1 MSRKSTRTSWAL
13 PPQAAHSEFRPPACP
28 PEPSGFKSQISN
40 SLLFA
45 GIKHRTRTPKC
56 SPIASTFARPSV
68 SWTAPATRSGDGAF
82 ARTCRRQI
90 NHHLRALNSGV
101 ALPPSLRY
109 DAASRFPP
117 QSKTLH
123 PCGSHRSARQRLDCG
138 VFSAALVRAP
148 SCGAPSGCTYRVRL
162 GFQVSGFKSQ
172 FYSWRLFAAR
182 RGYISQSRATHPAL
196 VAPKLGVGGSP
207 PPTMKITKQ
216 THFRNG
222 VSTSKS
228 DMYAISAAFA
238 SEKRTQ
244 FSPDISSPLSP
255 AMGAKFRPV
264 AGSVLFSYSAIR
276 NPSSALRKSNLI
288 QPNPTK
294 TFLRP
299 CPPSFNRHATP
310 LLVPN
315 SELRTPHPQS
325 SALGS
330 QTKSDQVR
338 PLK

>member
-1 MSRKSTRTSWAL
+1 MPLKPLVFIGENHNSIVYVARQHAFFKTCVILASCVEQQLETMSQQRPISGNPPGRWPRAPFRAGWRWRQRSAGAAESSRTAKRSRVA
-13 PPQAAHSEFRPPACP
+13 PR
-28 PEPSGFKSQISN
+28 
-40 SLLFA
+40 
-45 GIKHRTRTPKC
+45 
-56 SPIASTFARPSV
+56 FARPSV

-182 RGYISQSRATHPAL
+182 RGYLPQSRASRIPHGA
-196 VAPKLGVGGSP
+196 AS
-207 PPTMKITKQ
+207 
-216 THFRNG
+216 H
-222 VSTSKS
+222 
-228 DMYAISAAFA
+228 SAF
-238 SEKRTQ
+238 RTQ
-244 FSPDISSPLSP
+244 
-255 AMGAKFRPV
+255 G
-264 AGSVLFSYSAIR
+264 
-276 NPSSALRKSNLI
+276 I
-288 QPNPTK
+288 QPNPT
-294 TFLRP
+294 
-299 CPPSFNRHATP
+299 
-310 LLVPN
+310 
-315 SELRTPHPQS
+315 
-325 SALGS
+325 
-330 QTKSDQVR
+330 
-338 PLK
+338 